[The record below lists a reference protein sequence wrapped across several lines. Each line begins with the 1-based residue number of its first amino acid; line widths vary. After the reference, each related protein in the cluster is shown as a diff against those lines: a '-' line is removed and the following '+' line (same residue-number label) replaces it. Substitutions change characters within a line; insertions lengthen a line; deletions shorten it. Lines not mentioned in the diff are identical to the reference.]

1 MCSACAGDYE
11 NPDMT
16 APEADFDVLA
26 PAAGGSPP
34 QGEIVPASERL
45 RAAIEE
51 LARLEYLE
59 LQFLREAVRV
69 TRQASEALEVVC
81 RADARA
87 KDDHAQN
94 ARAAEV
100 RATESSTGRPSES
113 RDCGASD

>member
-16 APEADFDVLA
+16 APEADFDVLT

-51 LARLEYLE
+51 LARLEQLE
-59 LQFLREAVRV
+59 LQLLREVVRV
-69 TRQASEALEVVC
+69 TRQASEALETVC
-81 RADARA
+81 PTG
-87 KDDHAQN
+87 DHATHT
-94 ARAAEV
+94 RAAN
-100 RATESSTGRPSES
+100 SSTGRPGES
-113 RDCGASD
+113 GDCNASD